1 MFVFTAHIGY
11 HVVLPSSLGIVGNDI
26 YFEGQ
31 TIHLSCRVMAYPQ
44 PAAIV
49 WVLRNSN
56 MYRPLYATSRLSMSG
71 ILFTIENG
79 EPYSR
84 NELYINDANSDDSGD
99 YICVVSADGY
109 TNVQISVQPLAVTC
123 EEITSPLSMVLSLS
137 IDNFLILQLKI
148 SVISPTHLA

>member
-1 MFVFTAHIGY
+1 
-11 HVVLPSSLGIVGNDI
+11 
-26 YFEGQ
+26 
-31 TIHLSCRVMAYPQ
+31 
-44 PAAIV
+44 
-49 WVLRNSN
+49 